1 MLDGVCGLELR
12 VTQEQR
18 LLRQQRRR
26 QRRRQQSRRNTHS
39 PLTTTSMV
47 CGFGAIR
54 AVLVTGCRNL
64 LVLLLHIAPRADT
77 SFAMCSARGV
87 VRVRTQRWMTT
98 KRPTMRLPEM
108 LAASV
113 HAGCCQSRSPPFC
126 YDCSTIPCICAQV
139 VGPGKRWIR
148 PDRETYSDSPDRP
161 TRFGGEELWNE
172 RYASWLARRG
182 LDPMS
187 AADPRYI
194 ERLRAKY
201 SLSEL

>member
-1 MLDGVCGLELR
+1 MLHGVCGLELR

-113 HAGCCQSRSPPFC
+113 HAASLAVLPFA
-126 YDCSTIPCICAQV
+126 TIV
-139 VGPGKRWIR
+139 VQYPAYVLKWSARA
-148 PDRETYSDSPDRP
+148 SDGFVRTGRP
-161 TRFGGEELWNE
+161 TVTAQTGRHVLEVRSCGTN
-172 RYASWLARRG
+172 
-182 LDPMS
+182 DKCP
-187 AADPRYI
+187 
-194 ERLRAKY
+194 
-201 SLSEL
+201 SLEIHTVT